1 MQQHIK
7 DYKLC
12 FTQKICR
19 LFSVETLKTKDLNF
33 KSYLNFIIF
42 FFYSFIKHSFKNTN
56 KNSHQSKI
64 KLNLKIRKM
73 ELIDCKLITFSIN
86 TT

>member
-42 FFYSFIKHSFKNTN
+42 FFLQLYKAFFQKYK
-56 KNSHQSKI
+56 
-64 KLNLKIRKM
+64 
-73 ELIDCKLITFSIN
+73 
-86 TT
+86 